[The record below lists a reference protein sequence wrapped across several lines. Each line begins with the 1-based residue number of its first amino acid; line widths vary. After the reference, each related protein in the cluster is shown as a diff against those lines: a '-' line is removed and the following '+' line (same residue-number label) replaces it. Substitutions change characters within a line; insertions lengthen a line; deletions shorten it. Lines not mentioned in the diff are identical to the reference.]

1 VKAMATPPFLQR
13 KGRVLLWVLNTGDE
27 VGLRCPRPRRGLS
40 VSVISSLR
48 CLKHQGDL
56 SLDSW
61 CLAPTPKER
70 PACYNSVVSSSG
82 CLETPSVGKA
92 RSPPGGHSLHGL
104 SFPWVSG
111 SDLTGGSLVSRR
123 SFLPMGIGE
132 ATPLVIN
139 FDFFDF
145 VSLHSLSYLWVS
157 GRRRR
162 CMLGVTFS
170 VLATPGAV
178 KPLTSP

>member
-1 VKAMATPPFLQR
+1 
-13 KGRVLLWVLNTGDE
+13 
-27 VGLRCPRPRRGLS
+27 
-40 VSVISSLR
+40 
-48 CLKHQGDL
+48 
-56 SLDSW
+56 
-61 CLAPTPKER
+61 
-70 PACYNSVVSSSG
+70 
-82 CLETPSVGKA
+82 
-92 RSPPGGHSLHGL
+92 
-104 SFPWVSG
+104 
-111 SDLTGGSLVSRR
+111 
-123 SFLPMGIGE
+123 MGIGE

-170 VLATPGAV
+170 VLATLGAV